1 MSPTRQIEIIRIIPW
16 LDNSWAVSI
25 LYVGNHLRQ
34 YVVGDFADALAEAER
49 ILHSTAA

>member
-1 MSPTRQIEIIRIIPW
+1 MLPIRQIETVRIIRW
-16 LDNSWAVSI
+16 LDNSWAISI

-49 ILHSTAA
+49 ILQTPLQ